1 MQSVLLSIGQA
12 KTRLA
17 KYYLPLEDS
26 EKHKVEYDIDI
37 DLELFEITYV
47 QCGDVEVE
55 KKINEKIEQFISWV
69 EKGLQ
74 IRWLAW

>member
-1 MQSVLLSIGQA
+1 MYLRQR

-17 KYYLPLEDS
+17 KCYLPLEDS

-55 KKINEKIEQFISWV
+55 KKINEKIEQFIIWV